1 MWNMLDWTVLVVDIA
16 VGLFIINRLTDL
28 SSLTKR
34 VLNCSFALGL
44 GAWVLHSAGWLPPV
58 SLAFNR

>member
-1 MWNMLDWTVLVVDIA
+1 MWNMLDWMVLVVDIV

-34 VLNCSFALGL
+34 VLNCGFGLALGTWL
-44 GAWVLHSAGWLPPV
+44 AHSAGWLQPV